1 MPNLSRQTVQVD
13 TGSVAY
19 AIAEE
24 VTSRSISIT
33 IASNPNRC
41 SVIVFATRNG
51 GAISSI
57 VRGGLS
63 YTRAVKS
70 ASYDGNWTEIW
81 YCVNP
86 TVGTSN
92 AVVTFASKTGNN
104 AVILGHVGLYNVDQ
118 ADPVDVTSTK
128 TGDSNFTHTFTVTE
142 SNCVAV
148 DGQHNTKD
156 SQSNPSAGQTLIYRR
171 YETDSAG
178 ISYETD
184 IDAGSESMGWSFSTG
199 SDAYSHAVAVFQGHV
214 PTGGGFIFNM
224 L

>member
-92 AVVTFASKTGNN
+92 LTINFASTTGSN
-104 AVILGHVGLYNVDQ
+104 AVIVGHICLYNVDQ
-118 ADPVDVTSTK
+118 ASPINITDEQ
-128 TGDSNFTHTFTVTE
+128 TGDVDFTNTFTPTE
-142 SNCVAV
+142 NNCVAV
-148 DGQHNTKD
+148 DGQHNTEEA
-156 SQSNPSAGQTLIYRR
+156 QSNPSAGQTLIYRR

-178 ISYETD
+178 ISYKTGVN
-184 IDAGSESMGWSFSTG
+184 AGSESMGWSFTNG
-199 SDAYSHAVAVFQGHV
+199 AYSHAVAVFQGAIQM
-214 PTGGGFIFNM
+214 GGGFIFNM